1 MVGYITVAH
10 GAAQRLSE
18 KWRHFACTSVVI
30 TFCTSPFCVGVVKSA
45 ERGLRVYDHRDGP
58 HTRSIWWSAGPG
70 PLRTRAGRLPAVGV
84 AAAAVRPCAGS

>member
-1 MVGYITVAH
+1 MRVLLSTLPLSRGGVAARARRTSARALRR
-10 GAAQRLSE
+10 GAVA
-18 KWRHFACTSVVI
+18 A
-30 TFCTSPFCVGVVKSA
+30 KSA

-84 AAAAVRPCAGS
+84 AATAVRPCAGS